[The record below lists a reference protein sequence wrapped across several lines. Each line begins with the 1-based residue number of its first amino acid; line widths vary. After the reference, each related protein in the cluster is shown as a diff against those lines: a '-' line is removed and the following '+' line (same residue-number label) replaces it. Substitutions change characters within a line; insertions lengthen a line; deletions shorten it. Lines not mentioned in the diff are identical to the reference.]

1 MAEYLTPGVYF
12 ELQDKAPPVIRQV
25 RTDIT
30 GFVGLAERGPLHQPV
45 QIESWRQFQSRFG
58 DFVAYGFLAY
68 AVKGFFENGGR
79 TCFVVRT
86 AGVTAQAASLIL
98 KNKGTDDSKNAVLQL
113 EAKNPGSWGN
123 QIAIA
128 LTQVSPGKLPD
139 RLPSF
144 SLVIIRDRRDREVFP
159 NLSIDPNSD
168 RYFVRV
174 INQGTSRLSPSQW
187 IWVKDLIDPVVPRN
201 ADWLPNG
208 SQSRLKNQV
217 GFLVGGQDGINSLT
231 LANLL
236 GSSDPLAPQK
246 VGLSAFDPIDAIGIV
261 CIPDLH
267 IKPASLPSSVPQRPT
282 PPHDP
287 CLPRSSVP
295 LVTTPVSLKTT
306 EQPPRFS
313 RDQVIM
319 AQQAMIEHCERH
331 QDRVAILDVPLDA
344 NSKRNLTLQEVQ
356 NWRQQFDSERGFA
369 ALYYPW
375 IRVVDPLKLGGNP
388 VRTVPAC
395 GHTAGLYARS
405 DFAVGPHK
413 APANGELFWAED
425 VTVAINDDEQA
436 ILNPEGINCIRA
448 FPGRGIRI
456 YGARTVSSNPD
467 WRYINVRR
475 LMMMIE
481 EAVDQSTQ
489 WAVFEPN
496 DFNLRR
502 SLILSVSGFLET
514 LWRRGA
520 LVGESA
526 EEAFYIKCDATNNPP
541 EIVDQGKIITE
552 IGVAPT
558 HPAEFI
564 VFRVG
569 RTLEELEIVER

>member
-144 SLVIIRDRRDREVFP
+144 SLVIIRDRRDREIFP

-267 IKPASLPSSVPQRPT
+267 IKPASLPSSVPQRHT

-413 APANGELFWAED
+413 APANG
-425 VTVAINDDEQA
+425 
-436 ILNPEGINCIRA
+436 
-448 FPGRGIRI
+448 
-456 YGARTVSSNPD
+456 
-467 WRYINVRR
+467 
-475 LMMMIE
+475 
-481 EAVDQSTQ
+481 
-489 WAVFEPN
+489 
-496 DFNLRR
+496 
-502 SLILSVSGFLET
+502 
-514 LWRRGA
+514 
-520 LVGESA
+520 
-526 EEAFYIKCDATNNPP
+526 
-541 EIVDQGKIITE
+541 
-552 IGVAPT
+552 
-558 HPAEFI
+558 
-564 VFRVG
+564 
-569 RTLEELEIVER
+569 

>member
-1 MAEYLTPGVYF
+1 MPEYLTPGVYF
-12 ELQDKAPPVIRQV
+12 EQQDKAPPVIRQV

-30 GFVGLAERGPLHQPV
+30 GFVGLAERGSLHQPV
-45 QIESWRQFQSRFG
+45 QIESWRQFQAQFG
-58 DFVAYGFLAY
+58 DFVAYGFLSY

-79 TCFVVRT
+79 TCFVVRV
-86 AGVTAQAASLIL
+86 AGATAQAASLIL
-98 KNKGTDDSKNAVLQL
+98 KNASKEAVLQL
-113 EAKNPGSWGN
+113 DAKSPGSWGN

-128 LTQVSPGKLPD
+128 LTQVAPGKLPD
-139 RLPSF
+139 HPPSF
-144 SLVIIRDRRDREVFP
+144 SLVVIRDRRDREVFP
-159 NLSIDPNSD
+159 NLSLDPNSD

-174 INQGTSRLSPSQW
+174 MNQGTNRLAASQW
-187 IWVKDLIDPVVPRN
+187 VRAQDLIDPAIIRT
-201 ADWLPNG
+201 ADWLPDGN
-208 SQSRLKNQV
+208 QSGLKQQI
-217 GFLVGGQDGINSLT
+217 GFLGGGHDGIDSLT
-231 LANLL
+231 FADFL
-236 GSSDPLAPQK
+236 GSSDPLASRK
-246 VGLSAFDPIDAIGIV
+246 FGLSALDEIDAIGII

-267 IKPASLPSSVPQRPT
+267 IRPMPIPPPAPSRSI

-287 CLPRSSVP
+287 CLPTSVIPATAKP
-295 LVTTPVSLKTT
+295 LLPKTT
-306 EQPPRFS
+306 EQPPQFS
-313 RDQVIM
+313 RDQVIT
-319 AQQAMIEHCERH
+319 AQRAMIEHCERH
-331 QDRVAILDVPLDA
+331 RDRVAILDAPLDA
-344 NSKRNLTLQEVQ
+344 NSKRTLTLREVQ
-356 NWRQQFDSERGFA
+356 EWRQQFDSERGFA

-388 VRTVPAC
+388 VRTIPAC

-405 DFAVGPHK
+405 DFEVGPHK

-425 VTVAINDDEQA
+425 VTVAINDNEQA
-436 ILNPEGINCIRA
+436 MLNPDGVNCIRA
-448 FPGRGIRI
+448 FPGRGIRV
-456 YGARTVSSNPD
+456 YGARTVSRDPD

-475 LMMMIE
+475 LLMMIE
-481 EAVDQSTQ
+481 AAVDHSTQ

-496 DFNLRR
+496 NFNLRR

-526 EEAFYIKCDATNNPP
+526 QEAFYIKCDETNNPP
-541 EIVDQGKIITE
+541 EIVDQGKILTE

>member
-1 MAEYLTPGVYF
+1 MPEYLTPGVYF
-12 ELQDKAPPVIRQV
+12 ELQDKASPVIRQV

-30 GFVGLAERGPLHQPV
+30 GFVGLAERGPLNQPV
-45 QIESWRQFQSRFG
+45 QIESWRQFQAQFG
-58 DFVAYGFLAY
+58 DFVAYGFLSY

-79 TCFVVRT
+79 TCFVVRA
-86 AGVTAQAASLIL
+86 AGVTDQAASLLMRNKDSNPNKNAIL
-98 KNKGTDDSKNAVLQL
+98 KL
-113 EAKNPGSWGN
+113 EAKNRGSWGN

-128 LTQVSPGKLPD
+128 LTQISPSNL
-139 RLPSF
+139 SF
-144 SLVIIRDRRDREVFP
+144 SLVVIRDRRDREVFP
-159 NLSIDPNSD
+159 NLLLDPKSD
-168 RYFVRV
+168 RYFARV
-174 INQGTSRLSPSQW
+174 INQGTDRLAPSQW
-187 IWVKDLIDPVVPRN
+187 ITVQDLIDPTATRN

-208 SQSRLKNQV
+208 NRSSLKNQI
-217 GFLVGGQDGINSLT
+217 GFLIAGQDGIDSLT
-231 LANLL
+231 LADFL
-236 GSSDPLAPQK
+236 GSPDPLASQK
-246 VGLSAFDPIDAIGIV
+246 VGLSALDAIDAVGIV

-267 IKPASLPSSVPQRPT
+267 IAPVPISPPAPSKFLPPQ
-282 PPHDP
+282 DP
-287 CLPRSSVP
+287 CLPICSVP
-295 LVTTPVSLKTT
+295 SAGIPASPKLT
-306 EQPPRFS
+306 EQPPQFS
-313 RDQVIM
+313 RNQIIA
-319 AQQAMIEHCERH
+319 AQRTMIEHCERH
-331 QDRVAILDVPLDA
+331 QDRIAILDVPLNV
-344 NSKRNLTLQEVQ
+344 NSDRSLTLAEVQ
-356 NWRQQFDSERGFA
+356 DWRQQFDSERGFA

-388 VRTVPAC
+388 VRTIPSG
-395 GHTAGLYARS
+395 GHVAGLYARS
-405 DFAVGPHK
+405 DFEVGPHK

-425 VTVAINDDEQA
+425 VTIAINDDQQA
-436 ILNPEGINCIRA
+436 IFNPEGINCIRA
-448 FPGRGIRI
+448 FPGRGIRV

-481 EAVDQSTQ
+481 EAVDESTQ

-520 LVGESA
+520 LVGETA
-526 EEAFYIKCDATNNPP
+526 EEAFYIKCDETNNPP
-541 EIVDQGKIITE
+541 EIVNQGKILTE

>member
-1 MAEYLTPGVYF
+1 MPEYLTPGVYF

-30 GFVGLAERGPLHQPV
+30 GFVGLAERGSLHKPM
-45 QIESWRQFQSRFG
+45 QIDSWRQFQSQFG
-58 DFVAYGFLAY
+58 EFVAYGFLSY

-79 TCFVVRT
+79 TCFVVRV
-86 AGVTAQAASLIL
+86 AGATAQAASLIL
-98 KNKGTDDSKNAVLQL
+98 RNKNKDASKNAVLQL
-113 EAKNPGSWGN
+113 EAKSPGSWGN

-128 LTQVSPGKLPD
+128 LTQVSPGKLQD
-139 RLPSF
+139 RPPSF
-144 SLVIIRDRRDREVFP
+144 SLVVIRDRRDREVFP
-159 NLSIDPNSD
+159 DLSLDPNSD

-174 INQGTSRLSPSQW
+174 INQGTNRLAPSQW
-187 IWVKDLIDPVVPRN
+187 IGVQDLIDPAATRN
-201 ADWLPNG
+201 ADWLPDG
-208 SQSRLKNQV
+208 KQSDLKNQI

-231 LANLL
+231 LVDFL
-236 GSSDPLAPQK
+236 GSPDPLASQK
-246 VGLSAFDPIDAIGIV
+246 VGLSALDAVDAIGIV

-267 IKPASLPSSVPQRPT
+267 IQPVLLPPPASSQPV

-287 CLPRSSVP
+287 CLPISVVP
-295 LVTTPVSLKTT
+295 PVATPVSPKPTD
-306 EQPPRFS
+306 QPPQFS
-313 RDQVIM
+313 RNQVIT
-319 AQQAMIEHCERH
+319 AQRAMIEHCERH
-331 QDRVAILDVPLDA
+331 HDRVAILDAPLDA
-344 NSKRNLTLQEVQ
+344 NSKRTLTLQEVQ
-356 NWRQQFDSERGFA
+356 DWRQQFDSERGFA

-375 IRVVDPLKLGGNP
+375 IRVVDPLKLDGNP
-388 VRTVPAC
+388 VRTIPAC

-405 DFAVGPHK
+405 DFEVGPHK
-413 APANGELFWAED
+413 APANGELFWSED
-425 VTVAINDDEQA
+425 VTAAINDDEQA

-448 FPGRGIRI
+448 FPGRGIRV
-456 YGARTVSSNPD
+456 YGARTVSSDPD

>member
-1 MAEYLTPGVYF
+1 MPEYLTPGVYF

-30 GFVGLAERGPLHQPV
+30 GFVGLAERGALHQPV
-45 QIESWRQFQSRFG
+45 QIESWRQFQARFG
-58 DFVAYGFLAY
+58 DFVAYGFLSY

-79 TCFVVRT
+79 TCFVVRV
-86 AGVTAQAASLIL
+86 AGATAQAASLIL
-98 KNKGTDDSKNAVLQL
+98 RNKTKDASKNAVLQL

-128 LTQVSPGKLPD
+128 LTQISPGKFPD
-139 RLPSF
+139 RPPSF
-144 SLVIIRDRRDREVFP
+144 SLVVIRDRRDREVFP
-159 NLSIDPNSD
+159 NLSLDPKSD

-174 INQGTSRLSPSQW
+174 INQGTNRLAPSQW
-187 IWVKDLIDPVVPRN
+187 IWVKDLIDPAVTRN
-201 ADWLPNG
+201 ADWLPDG
-208 SQSRLKNQV
+208 KQSDLKNQI
-217 GFLVGGQDGINSLT
+217 GFLTGGQDGISSLT
-231 LANLL
+231 LANFL
-236 GSSDPLAPQK
+236 GSPDPLASPK
-246 VGLSAFDPIDAIGIV
+246 FGLSALNAVEAIGIV

-267 IKPASLPSSVPQRPT
+267 IQPVPIPPTAPSQSV

-287 CLPRSSVP
+287 CLPIRVVP
-295 LVTTPVSLKTT
+295 PVATPVPPKST
-306 EQPPRFS
+306 EQPPQFS
-313 RDQVIM
+313 RSQVIT
-319 AQQAMIEHCERH
+319 AQRAMIEHCERH
-331 QDRVAILDVPLDA
+331 HDRVAILDAPLDA
-344 NSKRNLTLQEVQ
+344 NSKRTLTLQEVQ
-356 NWRQQFDSERGFA
+356 DWRQQFDSERGFA

-388 VRTVPAC
+388 VRTIPAC

-405 DFAVGPHK
+405 DFEVGPHK
-413 APANGELFWAED
+413 APANGELLWAED
-425 VTVAINDDEQA
+425 VTAAINDDEQA

-448 FPGRGIRI
+448 FPGRGIRV
-456 YGARTVSSNPD
+456 YGARTVSSDPD

-481 EAVDQSTQ
+481 AAVDQSTQ

-526 EEAFYIKCDATNNPP
+526 EEAFYIKCDETNNPP
-541 EIVDQGKIITE
+541 EIVNQGKILTE

-558 HPAEFI
+558 QPAEFI